1 MLSDRGRFPQGKY
14 CRYNSEDSCTTYN
27 SPQCIAD
34 DPVTPEE
41 ALSRDDAQLW
51 KSAMQEEYEAQMRNG
66 TWTLTDLPAGRK
78 AIRSK
83 WVYKTKLDAEGRPAR
98 HKARL
103 VIKGYSQ
110 RKGVDYEETYSPVV
124 RHSSLRYLF
133 AIAARLNLDID
144 QMDAVTAF
152 LQGELSEEIYM
163 EQPAYFQDTQ
173 NRTKVCRLNKALYGL
188 KQSSRVWNHKLDSAL
203 KKFGLIST
211 DYDPYVYYKI
221 VNNKVLFVAIYVDD
235 VLIFTNCRQWRKKLK
250 DDLAKEF
257 LMKDIGPAKHVLGM
271 RITRSQG
278 KISIDQEAYVESILD
293 RFGMSKSNPVAT
305 PLNPNDKLTK
315 EMQPIKD
322 DEAERMK
329 RVPYKEAVG
338 CLMYLAQ
345 CTRPD
350 ICHAVNV
357 LCRFNENPGEKHWNA
372 VKHLL
377 RYLRGTSKF
386 RLTYKKEADPTIT
399 GYSDADWA
407 TSSEDRKSITGF
419 VFIAQG
425 GAISWC
431 CKRQQ
436 TVALSTCEAEYMA
449 LSAAVQE
456 ALWWKRLRATFD
468 IDEAVKINC
477 DNQSTIAVAKNGGY
491 YPRTKHIDIR
501 YCFIRDA
508 VQRGDVDIV
517 YISTDKQLADCLT
530 KSLPKPKIE
539 LQRAAMG
546 IQSQ

>member
-305 PLNPNDKLTK
+305 PLNPND
-315 EMQPIKD
+315 
-322 DEAERMK
+322 MK
-329 RVPYKEAVG
+329 KNH
-338 CLMYLAQ
+338 Q
-345 CTRPD
+345 D
-350 ICHAVNV
+350 SIN
-357 LCRFNENPGEKHWNA
+357 WNA
-372 VKHLL
+372 
-377 RYLRGTSKF
+377 SK
-386 RLTYKKEADPTIT
+386 LI
-399 GYSDADWA
+399 
-407 TSSEDRKSITGF
+407 
-419 VFIAQG
+419 
-425 GAISWC
+425 
-431 CKRQQ
+431 
-436 TVALSTCEAEYMA
+436 
-449 LSAAVQE
+449 
-456 ALWWKRLRATFD
+456 
-468 IDEAVKINC
+468 
-477 DNQSTIAVAKNGGY
+477 
-491 YPRTKHIDIR
+491 
-501 YCFIRDA
+501 
-508 VQRGDVDIV
+508 
-517 YISTDKQLADCLT
+517 
-530 KSLPKPKIE
+530 
-539 LQRAAMG
+539 
-546 IQSQ
+546 

>member
-14 CRYNSEDSCTTYN
+14 CNTIPEGSSTGYD
-27 SPQCIAD
+27 SPQHISD
-34 DPVTPEE
+34 DPATPED

-78 AIRSK
+78 AIRCK

-133 AIAARLNLDID
+133 ATAARLNLDID

-163 EQPAYFQDTQ
+163 EQPPYFEDTQ
-173 NRTKVCRLNKALYGL
+173 NRTKVCKLNKALYGL
-188 KQSSRVWNHKLDSAL
+188 KQSSRVWNQKLDTAL
-203 KKFGLIST
+203 MKFRLVST
-211 DYDPYVYYKI
+211 DYDPCVYYKI
-221 VNNKVLFVAIYVDD
+221 AGSKIMFVAIYVDD
-235 VLIFTNCRQWRKKLK
+235 VLIFTNCRRWRKQLK
-250 DDLAKEF
+250 DDLAREF

-278 KISIDQEAYVESILD
+278 KISIDQEAYVETILE
-293 RFGMSKSNPVAT
+293 RFQMAKSNPVAT

-315 EMQPIKD
+315 EMQPTD
-322 DEAERMK
+322 DEEAERMK

-386 RLTYKKEADPTIT
+386 RLTYSQRP
-399 GYSDADWA
+399 
-407 TSSEDRKSITGF
+407 
-419 VFIAQG
+419 
-425 GAISWC
+425 
-431 CKRQQ
+431 
-436 TVALSTCEAEYMA
+436 
-449 LSAAVQE
+449 
-456 ALWWKRLRATFD
+456 RLDDYR
-468 IDEAVKINC
+468 V
-477 DNQSTIAVAKNGGY
+477 
-491 YPRTKHIDIR
+491 R
-501 YCFIRDA
+501 
-508 VQRGDVDIV
+508 
-517 YISTDKQLADCLT
+517 
-530 KSLPKPKIE
+530 
-539 LQRAAMG
+539 
-546 IQSQ
+546 